1 MTKELPMVALI
12 TGAGTGIGRA
22 TALRLAEEGY
32 AVVLAG
38 RRPEPL
44 AEVAHAVEEAGG
56 SASWISA
63 DVSTPE
69 DAERAVGA
77 ATDAHGGLDVVVCNH
92 GVGASAPVG
101 EDTPEGWDRTLR
113 INLTGAFLVTRAAL
127 PGLLARRGS
136 VVTVSSTNGWL
147 AGPGW
152 ASYCTSKAGLIM
164 LTRCLA
170 NDYGP
175 QGLRANCVCPGWV
188 RTPMGETDMTAV
200 SEAWGVST
208 DEAYWLCSRDTPL
221 RRPAEP
227 EEVAEVIA
235 FLASSRA
242 AYVSGAVIPVDGG
255 DSVVDSS
262 SMAFHGPDERLR
274 ALMGAPTGSR
284 PESGH

>member
-1 MTKELPMVALI
+1 MTDGALPVALV

-22 TALRLAEEGY
+22 SAIRLAQDGHLL
-32 AVVLAG
+32 ALAG
-38 RRPEPL
+38 RRSGPL
-44 AEVAHAVEEAGG
+44 EQVAEEIRARGG
-56 SASWISA
+56 TATPVRA

-69 DAERAVGA
+69 GAEQAVGA
-77 ATDAHGGLDVVVCNH
+77 TVAAHGRLDVLVCNH
-92 GVGASAPVG
+92 GVGDSLPVG
-101 EDTPEGWDRTLR
+101 DDTPEGWENTMR
-113 INLTGAFLVTRAAL
+113 INLTGPFLLARAAL
-127 PGLLARRGS
+127 PHLLEQRGS

-188 RTPMGETDMTAV
+188 RTPMGDADMGAV
-200 SEAWGVST
+200 REAWDVST
-208 DEAYWLCSRDTPL
+208 DDAYWLCTRDTPL
-221 RRPAEP
+221 RRPAAP
-227 EEVAEVIA
+227 EEIAEVIA

-255 DSVVDSS
+255 ASVVDGSS
-262 SMAFHGPDERLR
+262 EPFHGPPERLR
-274 ALMGAPTGSR
+274 DLLR
-284 PESGH
+284 PRSA